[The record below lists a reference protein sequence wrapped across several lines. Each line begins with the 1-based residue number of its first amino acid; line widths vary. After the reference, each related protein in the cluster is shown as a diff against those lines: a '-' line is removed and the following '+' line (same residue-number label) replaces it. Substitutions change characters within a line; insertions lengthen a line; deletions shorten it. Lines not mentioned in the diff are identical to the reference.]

1 MNILKIRKGSNW
13 VLTFLAAMILQP
25 SAMALPIVGDP
36 PNADTDKFSEWSVV
50 GPSGGDV
57 RVVTVD
63 PKDKN
68 RLYISTLDGQI
79 HTSADGGKT
88 WSLLV
93 NLNKP
98 QLILDQLF
106 VDSRDSKIIYASGHR
121 HKAPGGFFRSTDRG
135 VTWKESKE
143 LKGEFS
149 CKGVDALLNGARSA
163 KVNIKGTFSAQR

>member
-1 MNILKIRKGSNW
+1 MFNLRKNSFWGLLVAFSILMNSTAFAGAVR
-13 VLTFLAAMILQP
+13 AA
-25 SAMALPIVGDP
+25 DP
-36 PNADTDKFSEWSVV
+36 PADPDKFDDWSVM
-50 GPSGGDV
+50 GPDGGDV
-57 RVVTVD
+57 RVIAID
-63 PKDKN
+63 PRDKN

-121 HKAPGGFFRSTDRG
+121 HKAPGGFFRSTDG
-135 VTWKESKE
+135 GLTWKESKE
-143 LKGEFS
+143 LKDES
-149 CKGVDALLNGARSA
+149 IHAMTQSP
-163 KVNIKGTFSAQR
+163 